1 MNVRRRWWL
10 IISGIIVAAAA
21 IAFIL
26 GPVLFAS
33 VLYPLPDQYR
43 PSIAK
48 WVPQYCPS
56 VPDAQHLLSALIYT
70 ESTWNAKAQSGAG
83 AKGLTQFISSTA
95 NAVARQLGVSPFSPN
110 DLIND
115 PDLAIRFGAYYFCT
129 RLDDYGGDVF
139 KTLISYNGGGGAVI
153 AYEQGRPISGTVA
166 YANKIISI
174 SRVYKS
180 SYGSW
185 WENADYT
192 SSVAASGDTKSFQ
205 VIPNISGFL
214 NTPILDFWRGLLSN
228 PATTA
233 PEATATATP
242 ASNNGNLNNFWQNLL
257 PGT

>member
-1 MNVRRRWWL
+1 M
-10 IISGIIVAAAA
+10 IISGIIVAVLV
-21 IAFIL
+21 IVFLL
-26 GPVLFAS
+26 GPSLFAS

-56 VPDAQHLLSALIYT
+56 VADAHHLLSALIYT
-70 ESTWNAKAQSGAG
+70 ESTWNANAQSGAG

-110 DLIND
+110 DLISN

-129 RLDDYGGDVF
+129 RLGDYGGDVF
-139 KTLISYNGGGGAVI
+139 KTLISYNGGGGAVV
-153 AYEQGRPISGTVA
+153 AYEQGRPVAGTVA
-166 YANKIISI
+166 YANKILAI

-185 WENADYT
+185 WENANYT
-192 SSVAASGDTKSFQ
+192 SNVSASGDTQSFQ
-205 VIPNISGFL
+205 VIPSFTGFF
-214 NTPILDFWRGLLSN
+214 NKPIIDFWQGLLSN
-228 PATTA
+228 PTVVTQESAA
-233 PEATATATP
+233 ATP
-242 ASNNGNLNNFWQNLL
+242 TPTNNGNLNNFWRNLL